1 MIASSSVRRVRALG
15 LLAAVVALA
24 PLSTPADLDAQVHSR
39 RSGEPGFVGGP
50 GSANWALAERFAPY
64 NARNMVGSL
73 TVQPRWI
80 EGSERFWY
88 EWEDSDGT
96 HYYIVDPSRG
106 TKRELFDADAVA
118 AEVTR
123 ITRDPFD
130 GQHLPIQN
138 IRFISDDVFQFDITS
153 SQDEEPEEE
162 VETEEEE
169 EEQEERARRERPKKK
184 VFHFEYTVSTGELR
198 ELEDYEAPDDHPS
211 WASVS
216 PDGTV
221 VVFARNHD
229 LYMMTGDDYARIL
242 DARRGLSGDEAEEA
256 EDEVEVEEIRL
267 TEDGE
272 MYYSWSAN
280 WSGRGIN
287 DPEKEEEWA
296 KRNRASISW
305 SKDSRKFA
313 SVRTDAREVGEL
325 FVIHNTGHDRPE
337 LETYSY
343 EMPGEENVNQNELWV
358 YDLAGREAS
367 KLETGDWKDHRLS
380 VVDDYQFRYRDSTEP
395 YRSIWVTDGSEELV
409 FIRSSR
415 DLHRIDL
422 VSMDLTT
429 GEQTVIVEE
438 RLNTY
443 QEVQEPRR
451 LSDGSYLWW
460 SERDG
465 WGHLYRYSSEGQL
478 IARLTQGPWRV
489 NGIASV
495 DEQAGRVFFV
505 ATGREE
511 GIDPFYVHL
520 YSVGLNGGAVRQ
532 ISEGNYDNRAS
543 MSENSRW
550 IVHSWSR
557 VNTTPETV
565 LRNAQGQVV
574 MELETADLS
583 RLFDAGWQYPEPF
596 TYKAADGYTDLYGV
610 MYKPID
616 FDSTRVYPIVEYV
629 YPGPQ
634 TQTTAK
640 FFSLQPVEYGM
651 AQAGMIVITAENR
664 GGDPQRSKWFHNYGY
679 GNLRDYGLDDMKA
692 AVEQLAARHSFIDLD
707 RVGIYG
713 HSGGGFMSTAA
724 MFNYPDFFDVAVS
737 SSGNHDNNVYNRWW
751 SETHHGV
758 EEEVAEDGSV
768 SFNYEI
774 DTNPAI
780 ARNLKGKLMLTTGD
794 EDNNVHH
801 AGTVRVAE
809 ALIRAN
815 KRFDYFIFPGQRHG
829 YGNMSDYWY
838 WLRLEY
844 FVEHLLGD
852 DRPHADVTELN
863 NMRERN

>member
-1 MIASSSVRRVRALG
+1 MHHRSFAHRFRAPVLG
-15 LLAAVVALA
+15 AVVLLTAALSA
-24 PLSTPADLDAQVHSR
+24 PVDGQVHSR
-39 RSGEPGFVGGP
+39 RSGEEGFVGGQ
-50 GSANWALAERFAPY
+50 GSANWILAERFAPY
-64 NARNMVGSL
+64 NVRDLVGDL

-80 EGSERFWY
+80 EDSEKFWY
-88 EWEDSDGT
+88 EWEDSQGT
-96 HYYIVDPSRG
+96 HYYLVDPTRG
-106 TKRELFDADAVA
+106 TRQELFDADAVA
-118 AEVTR
+118 AQVTR
-123 ITRDPFD
+123 ITGDPFD
-130 GQHLPIQN
+130 GQHLPIEN
-138 IRFISDDVFQFDITS
+138 IRFLSDNVFQFDITS
-153 SQDEEPEEE
+153 TQDEEQEEE

-169 EEQEERARRERPKKK
+169 EEQEERARRQRPDKK
-184 VFHFEYTVSTGELR
+184 VFHFEYTVSTGTLR
-198 ELEDYEAPDDHPS
+198 ELEDYEEPDDHPS

-216 PDGTV
+216 PDGSV

-229 LYMMTGDDYARIL
+229 LYMITGDDYRRIL
-242 DARRGLSGDEAEEA
+242 DAMKGKDGDEAEEA
-256 EDEVEVEEIRL
+256 ADSVEVDEVRL

-272 MYYSWSAN
+272 KYYSWSAN

-287 DPEKEEEWA
+287 DVEKEEEYA

-313 SVRTDAREVGEL
+313 AVRTDAREVGEL

-343 EMPGEENVNQNELWV
+343 EMPGEENVNQSELWV
-358 YDLAGREAS
+358 YDVAAREAT
-367 KLETGDWKDHRLS
+367 EIDTGDWKDHRLS
-380 VVDDYQFRYRDSTEP
+380 VVDAEQFRYRDSQEP
-395 YRSIWVTDGSEELV
+395 YRAMWITEGSDELW

-422 VSMDLTT
+422 VSLDLNTMT
-429 GEQTVIVEE
+429 ENVLVEE

-443 QEVQEPRR
+443 QEVQDPRM
-451 LSDGSYLWW
+451 LPDGSFVWW

-465 WGHLYRYSSEGQL
+465 WAHLYRYSADGRL
-478 IARLTQGPWRV
+478 LARLTEGPFSVRGV
-489 NGIASV
+489 AGINES
-495 DEQAGRVFFV
+495 AGRVIFA

-520 YSVGLNGGAVRQ
+520 YSVGFDGSGLRR
-532 ISEGNYDNRAS
+532 ISEGNYDNRATLN
-543 MSENSRW
+543 ENARW
-550 IVHSWSR
+550 IVHSYSR
-557 VNTTPETV
+557 VDTTPVTV

-583 RLFDAGWQYPEPF
+583 RLLDAGWQFPEAF

-610 MYKPID
+610 MYKPFD
-616 FDSTRVYPIVEYV
+616 FDENRVYPIVEYV

-640 FFSLQPVEYGM
+640 FFSLAPNEVAL
-651 AQAGMIVITAENR
+651 AQTGMIVITAENR

-679 GNLRDYGLDDMKA
+679 GNLRDYGLADMKA
-692 AVEQLAARHSFIDLD
+692 AVEQLAARHSFVDAD

-724 MFNYPDFFDVAVS
+724 MFNFPDFFDVAVS

-758 EEEVAEDGSV
+758 DEVTDDDGSV

-774 DTNPAI
+774 DTNPEI
-780 ARNLKGKLMLTTGD
+780 ASNLKGKLMLTTGD

-801 AGTVRVAE
+801 AGTVRVAH

-829 YGNMSDYWY
+829 YGDMGNYWF
-838 WLRLEY
+838 WLRAEY

-852 DRPHADVTELN
+852 ERPHADITPLN
-863 NMRERN
+863 NLRERN